1 MTGLDLKCTCELWD
15 PVWQPLHRLPA
26 VDVDR
31 ELRVAVAENERI
43 GEKDVENGY
52 LSIFV
57 HHRIPL

>member
-43 GEKDVENGY
+43 GEKDV
-52 LSIFV
+52 
-57 HHRIPL
+57 